1 MDSRASL
8 TARAA
13 KGFLWAAI
21 SFGGNRLIVFAS
33 TLALAW
39 ILTPTQF
46 GIVAA
51 ALTVVLLFEVALD
64 LGLGSAVIYEQER
77 GLTGRVQTAFT
88 TNLGVAVVLAIAVA
102 ALAPWIAE
110 FFGAPDQTLIFRS
123 LGIFL
128 LLRGLVQ
135 VPDAMLR
142 RDLDFKARAAVELSR
157 AVVRAGLA
165 VGLAVNGFGAWAFI
179 WGVLA
184 GQFVGVVLTW
194 VIVGFRPTFAFK
206 RAIAAELLAFGL
218 PVFGSRVVG
227 AFLANSDYLVVGNRL
242 GEEALATYQIAYRVP
257 EVLIGAFLVIF
268 ARVAFPAFSQAREK
282 GMEVL
287 KQAMLRSYGLMSL
300 YGFCI
305 GLTLAL
311 AARDIIGLIVPSA
324 YAGAA
329 LPMAFISLSGC
340 ALGLTFASGDI
351 FPAVGKPGILLKI
364 NILQL
369 IVLVGALIAAVP
381 HGLAWVAFALL
392 PVNIAYTIVRIVLAD
407 RLVGATFS
415 ESVRAMRPGWV
426 AAAGLVVVGV
436 PVWFFV
442 GPGITSLVLLLLACA
457 AGALAG
463 LFVGSRSTFAEIYGL
478 AKRAVA

>member
-1 MDSRASL
+1 MDSKASL
-8 TARAA
+8 TTRAV
-13 KGFLWAAI
+13 KGFFWAAI

-39 ILTPTQF
+39 ILTPEQF

-64 LGLGSAVIYEQER
+64 LGLGSAVIYEQEG
-77 GLTGRVQTAFT
+77 GLTTRVQTAFT
-88 TNLGVAVVLAIAVA
+88 TNLGVALVLAIAVA

-110 FFGAPDQTLIFRS
+110 FFGAPDQMLIFRS

-142 RDLDFKARAAVELSR
+142 RDLDFKARSVVELSR

-165 VGLAVNGFGAWAFI
+165 IGLALAGYGAWSFI

-194 VIVGFRPTFAFK
+194 ILVGFRPTFAFN
-206 RAIAAELLAFGL
+206 RTIAAELLAFGL
-218 PVFGSRVVG
+218 PVFGSRVVS
-227 AFLANSDYLVVGNRL
+227 AFLNNSDYLVVGNRL

-257 EVLIGAFLVIF
+257 DLVIGGFFLIF
-268 ARVAFPAFSQAREK
+268 ARVAFPAFSNAREE
-282 GMEVL
+282 GMQVL
-287 KQAMLRSYGLMSL
+287 KQAMLRSYGLVSL

-311 AARDIIGLIVPSA
+311 TSRDIIGLIVPSEYGA
-324 YAGAA
+324 AA
-329 LPMAFISLSGC
+329 LPMALISLSGC
-340 ALGLTFASGDI
+340 VLGLGFASGDI

-369 IVLVGALIAAVP
+369 IVLVGALIVAVP

-392 PVNIAYTIVRIVLAD
+392 PVNVAYTIARIMLAD
-407 RLVGATFS
+407 RLVGATLW
-415 ESVRAMRPGWV
+415 ESVSAMRPGWV
-426 AAAGLVVVGV
+426 AAVGLVVVAV

-442 GPGITSLVLLLLACA
+442 GSGATSLVLLLVACLVGSA
-457 AGALAG
+457 AGL
-463 LFVGSRSTFAEIYGL
+463 LIGSRGTIHEIYRL
-478 AKRAVA
+478 AKRAAT